1 MEGGGSGVAA
11 ARVGRASGAG
21 FSVYGGPAFDPRLPD
36 VRLLVLPGRLPKT
49 PAPGIAYGA
58 TDSRPFPFTSG
69 SVFSLSMVAS
79 YMELINRKVYEFI
92 SQAHEGAS
100 FRPSSVFSN
109 GGRLGGGHDPA
120 PGSGRGLVFPSSR
133 QGRRWFL
140 LVPPWYE

>member
-21 FSVYGGPAFDPRLPD
+21 FSVYGGPAFDPVLPD

-49 PAPGIAYGA
+49 PAPGIACGA
-58 TDSRPFPFTSG
+58 TDSRPFPFISG

-92 SQAHEGAS
+92 SRAHEGAS
-100 FRPSSVFSN
+100 FQT
-109 GGRLGGGHDPA
+109 
-120 PGSGRGLVFPSSR
+120 GLRFFQWGASR
-133 QGRRWFL
+133 QWA
-140 LVPPWYE
+140 